1 MVKTN
6 KKNLL
11 FSYKLNQL
19 EQPKPNRNKS
29 KNTKKKQIVKTQT
42 KSIQVKINKNQPNQ
56 IETSQTILK
65 ETEPN

>member
-29 KNTKKKQIVKTQT
+29 KNTKKKKIVKTQT